1 MARSPILFL
10 LLLFIGMV
18 LALSR
23 EIVLDDEG
31 PNVKLNKLQDIES
44 EENDQ
49 ESPPCYIEYQVVKR
63 LKGSCIK
70 IHDRMRACV
79 AENYLEVSHP
89 QCIYK

>member
-49 ESPPCYIEYQVVKR
+49 ESPPCYIEYQVILLLALALSNDMK
-63 LKGSCIK
+63 
-70 IHDRMRACV
+70 H
-79 AENYLEVSHP
+79 
-89 QCIYK
+89 